1 MTKCAAPPFATRRY
15 AGIELGGT
23 KCICTLASGPDDILD
38 QRTIPTRRPEDTLS
52 AIVAVLQEWHD
63 GKGFDALGIGAF
75 GPIDIDP
82 GSLSYGHVLATPKPG
97 WPGTDLIEAL
107 ARPFNIPCAF
117 DTDVNGAAMAEIR
130 WGSGQGLRDFAYVTV
145 GTGIGVG
152 LVVHGFPTRGIGH
165 SEAGHIR
172 VPPMAGD
179 DFSSLCPY
187 HDDCVEGLASGPAV
201 IARLQG
207 RSPEN
212 IARDDPVWNPIV
224 DSLAKMVHALVC
236 TAGPVRIAMGG
247 GVLAHQPHLLERIE
261 GALRDSLNGYMA
273 LPMDQ
278 PYIVAPALGNQAGPL
293 GTIAL
298 AIAAQEKA
306 FM

>member
-1 MTKCAAPPFATRRY
+1 MSERAVPPSDIRRY
-15 AGIELGGT
+15 GGIELGGT
-23 KCICTLASGPDDILD
+23 KCICTLASGPNEILD
-38 QRTIPTRRPEDTLS
+38 QRTIPTRSPEETLS
-52 AIVAVLQEWHD
+52 AIVMVLQDWHD
-63 GKGFDALGIGAF
+63 GEGFEALGIGAF

-82 GSLSYGHVLATPKPG
+82 ISPSYGHVLSTPKPG
-97 WPGTDLIEAL
+97 WSGTDLVSAL
-107 ARPFNIPCAF
+107 TRSFDVPWGF

-172 VPPMAGD
+172 VPLMAGD

-187 HDDCVEGLASGPAV
+187 HDDCVEGLASGPAL

-207 RSPEN
+207 RSLEH
-212 IARDDPVWNPIV
+212 IARDDPVWNPII
-224 DSLAKMVHALVC
+224 DSLAKMLHALVC

-261 GALRDSLNGYMA
+261 GALRGSLNGYMA
-273 LPMDQ
+273 LPMDE
-278 PYIVAPALGNQAGPL
+278 PYIVAPVLGNQAGPL

-306 FM
+306 FT